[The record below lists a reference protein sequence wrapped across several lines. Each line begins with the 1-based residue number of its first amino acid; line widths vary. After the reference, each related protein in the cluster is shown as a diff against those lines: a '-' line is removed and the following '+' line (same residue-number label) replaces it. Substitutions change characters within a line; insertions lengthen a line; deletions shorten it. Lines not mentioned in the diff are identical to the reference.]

1 MKKLAKKSVKKTI
14 RNPKKLTVEES
25 MISDLKMEVMLSG
38 THILRNGFQE
48 QMKNRPKPI
57 EYKFSRKENKV
68 YMYWREVRNSLT
80 IGWNCW
86 SFSGLI
92 SEEEVK
98 LRLTPKQFVKFKNGD
113 DGPFISSP

>member
-1 MKKLAKKSVKKTI
+1 
-14 RNPKKLTVEES
+14 
-25 MISDLKMEVMLSG
+25 
-38 THILRNGFQE
+38 
-48 QMKNRPKPI
+48 MKNRPKPI

-92 SEEEVK
+92 SEEEIK
-98 LRLTPKQFVKFKNGD
+98 LRLTVKQFAKFKNGD
-113 DGPFISSP
+113 DGPFISSPVNPKDHNSIQKKRNESKND